1 MARGDE
7 GGEGERVAEFAAFKK
22 TPPKI
27 RQVVITPWQSGLLA

>member
-7 GGEGERVAEFAAFKK
+7 GGEGERVANLLLAKK

-27 RQVVITPWQSGLLA
+27 SQVVITPWQSGLLA